1 MRRFRRLAA
10 ACTLIHSALPF
21 QAAPRRAPQRT
32 RRRTQR
38 SATAADWRERC
49 DAEGVISYYD
59 FGVRLHNE
67 HAAAAPKQSATS
79 SFAKALDE
87 ALRGDSTHLREE
99 LASDVIWQHGLGEA
113 KGAQAALKLVAEA
126 AEFYDDARLD
136 VLASTENE
144 FRWLAS
150 GTQPVQWSPRA
161 VSYTHLTLPT
171 KA

>member
-1 MRRFRRLAA
+1 MRRLRLLATY
-10 ACTLIHSALPF
+10 TLIHTALPF
-21 QAAPRRAPQRT
+21 QAAPQHTPQQT

-49 DAEGVISYYD
+49 DAEGVVSYYD

-99 LASDVIWQHGLGEA
+99 LAVTV
-113 KGAQAALKLVAEA
+113 AARPGRPKEQK
-126 AEFYDDARLD
+126 R
-136 VLASTENE
+136 
-144 FRWLAS
+144 
-150 GTQPVQWSPRA
+150 
-161 VSYTHLTLPT
+161 
-171 KA
+171 